1 MTTTAGLIRR
11 FVHLQAPKTST
22 NGEQSKSV
30 LPAKIFWKRTCNQLI
45 HLFSTHYE
53 REKNAKLKW
62 RNKLMQVLSLYIF
75 VQSTTACIVYAH
87 VIWLRRRKQVMAEN
101 EVDVVHSA
109 AYMKI
114 RLKEAKAWFMLF
126 WEATSEWY
134 LRKGAYFFPFK
145 DWFIFEW

>member
-1 MTTTAGLIRR
+1 MT
-11 FVHLQAPKTST
+11 
-22 NGEQSKSV
+22 
-30 LPAKIFWKRTCNQLI
+30 
-45 HLFSTHYE
+45 
-53 REKNAKLKW
+53 
-62 RNKLMQVLSLYIF
+62 
-75 VQSTTACIVYAH
+75 
-87 VIWLRRRKQVMAEN
+87 EN